1 MNAELFFDNNSTIV
15 VAACNNPADSSA
27 LMRWVLPVLE
37 EWPQQAWRAWLSDQS
52 QPGKV
57 RASLVTGSDK
67 QSGWR
72 DIDVSDFAANGGM
85 CRMLGR
91 GSGLVILTHG
101 TIAKHVLRA
110 LDGLTS
116 RLACIAAN
124 DPAAKPFKRSFASF
138 GA

>member
-1 MNAELFFDNNSTIV
+1 MLHGTGRAKQARVDIHMNAELFFDNNSTIV

-85 CRMLGR
+85 CWRMH
-91 GSGLVILTHG
+91 SSPNIS
-101 TIAKHVLRA
+101 A
-110 LDGLTS
+110 
-116 RLACIAAN
+116 
-124 DPAAKPFKRSFASF
+124 
-138 GA
+138 